1 MTDSERKAWEEL
13 VECIKNGRGYIEH
26 FMLDGEQAT
35 ILAADAELKDA
46 KSLAYNLDPDRTEI
60 LDAELCELVAHLG
73 VHIEQLQ
80 EENKRLREAVEWALE
95 RARTITLLD
104 IFSGEGVNAF
114 IVELRRRAGMEG

>member
-1 MTDSERKAWEEL
+1 MTDEERKAWEAL

-35 ILAADAELKDA
+35 ILAADAEMKRLRDTFKLVQESVIQRDA
-46 KSLAYNLDPDRTEI
+46 INADLS
-60 LDAELCELVAHLG
+60 
-73 VHIEQLQ
+73 
-80 EENKRLREAVEWALE
+80 EENKRLREAVQWALE

-114 IVELRRRAGMEG
+114 IAELRRRAGMEG